1 MKRKLM
7 PFLFNDEV
15 DDDYKVDQGY
25 EALMDFFM
33 SWTIR
38 FSSEVYALG
47 EPNVNLY
54 AKKILW
60 ALLYGIESKFD
71 PTFKV
76 SSVNT
81 YRQWK
86 RIDLCFEIE
95 LMVNGKI
102 EPFSLFIENKWYSR
116 VGKDQLVG
124 YSKLIDS
131 FYINKERNI
140 RKILLLADDRDGNID
155 LEQAECL
162 ESSFCLF
169 TLPDLKEFAGIVETG
184 NDIFDE
190 FWIYSDYNFIQNFG
204 N

>member
-102 EPFSLFIENKWYSR
+102 ESFSLFIENKWYSR
-116 VGKDQLVG
+116 VGKDQLLG

-131 FYINKERNI
+131 FYINKDRNI

-190 FWIYSDYNFIQNFG
+190 FWIYSDYNYIQNFG